1 MKLTEMFPKRFAT
14 GEDFQGKAL
23 TLTVKAVSSEKMRP
37 QRNAP
42 EVDRWVIYFKETKKG
57 VILSRT
63 LAYQIAGI
71 LNSDDTD
78 RWIGKKVTLH
88 PQPMNVAGK
97 QVVAIRAR
105 AGENGIKLEQE
116 DCMPEEKVSEE
127 EGGYSE
133 EASTACSR
141 PVTYNGDNG
150 HRRHGSEG
158 FYRIF

>member
-14 GEDFQGKAL
+14 GEDLQGKAV
-23 TLTVKAVSSEKMRP
+23 TLTVQEVNSEKMRP

-42 EVDRWVIYFKETKKG
+42 EVDRWVLYFKETKKG

-71 LNSDDTD
+71 LGSEDTD
-78 RWIGKKVTLH
+78 RWIGKRITLY

-105 AGENGIKLEQE
+105 AVENGIKFVQN
-116 DCMPEEKVSEE
+116 DSSPVKRVSEE
-127 EGGYSE
+127 ESTGYLADTASE
-133 EASTACSR
+133 KF
-141 PVTYNGDNG
+141 DD
-150 HRRHGSEG
+150 
-158 FYRIF
+158 

>member
-14 GEDFQGKAL
+14 GEDLQGKAV
-23 TLTVKAVSSEKMRP
+23 TLTVQGVNSEKMHP

-42 EVDRWVIYFKETKKG
+42 EVDRWVLYFKETKKG

-71 LNSDDTD
+71 LGSDDTEQ
-78 RWIGKKVTLH
+78 WIGKRIMLY

-105 AGENGIKLEQE
+105 AAKNGIKFVQE
-116 DCMPEEKVSEE
+116 DKAQSQRISDEE
-127 EGGYSE
+127 E
-133 EASTACSR
+133 STRSQQML
-141 PVTYNGDNG
+141 
-150 HRRHGSEG
+150 
-158 FYRIF
+158 